1 MTAYSE
7 TGKMLITALRGVSPS
22 IKAPELAL
30 KLAIERYD
38 NGGTMQEERALAAI
52 HAGRAAYWNTSIYHD
67 ASGTIL
73 LDRANAGASLSEALR
88 TAYRFKPNVEKVEA
102 LDRLIPLN
110 PLAAGDLA
118 LAYSEFG
125 TWRDADEL
133 ARRAR

>member
-1 MTAYSE
+1 MSALPQ
-7 TGKMLITALRGVSPS
+7 TGQMLISALRGVSAS
-22 IKAPELAL
+22 INAPVLAL
-30 KLAIERYD
+30 KRAIERYD

-52 HAGRAAYWNTSIYHD
+52 RAGRAAFWNTSSYHD
-67 ASGTIL
+67 TSGTIL

-88 TAYRFKPNVEKVEA
+88 TAYRFKSNVEKVEA

-110 PLAAGDLA
+110 PLSAGDLA